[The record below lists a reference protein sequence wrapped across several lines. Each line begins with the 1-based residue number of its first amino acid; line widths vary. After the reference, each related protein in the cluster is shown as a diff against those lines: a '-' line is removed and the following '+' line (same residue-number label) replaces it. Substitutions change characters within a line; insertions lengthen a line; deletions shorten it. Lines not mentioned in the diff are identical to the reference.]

1 MGRAS
6 LAQDLWLGFEA
17 RLRGRRLA
25 PWEEPATRLLFQLDA
40 GQRLDDAP
48 VASLLESLAG
58 RVEVIAWEPR
68 CAGAPPGLELIE
80 DARRIASEGGRRF
93 GDRPVLLGGQGVSAW
108 AALALA
114 DTPGLAGVLALA
126 PSLRH
131 AGPTAAGPLAPAP
144 SPLRAALASALVAK
158 PPALPLL
165 VVEGR
170 ERPAP
175 EARVV
180 AEWVTRAPSAALLVV
195 GGGDDALLEEPWL
208 SVIAAWAD
216 ARGRVGP

>member
-6 LAQDLWLGFEA
+6 LVQDLWLGFEA

-68 CAGAPPGLELIE
+68 CAGAPPGTELIE
-80 DARRIASEGGRRF
+80 DARRIAREGGRRF
-93 GDRPVLLGGQGVSAW
+93 GERKVLLGGHGLSAW

-131 AGPTAAGPLAPAP
+131 AGPAAPGP
-144 SPLRAALASALVAK
+144 SPLRAALASALVAP

-195 GGGDDALLEEPWL
+195 GGDDAALLEEPWL
-208 SVIAAWAD
+208 SLIAAWAD
-216 ARGRVGP
+216 AGGRVGP